1 MNSIL
6 PTAGH
11 EGVLHSPTC
20 SEAPTSKPYA
30 SSNATGPVLTQTP
43 SALADLG
50 YVYARAGRSK
60 DAHKVITELT
70 NRFSREYVPPY
81 ALALVHAGL
90 GENGRALEW
99 LERAGEERSPR
110 LVFLSVEPAFDGLRG
125 DPRFAALRKKLG
137 LP

>member
-6 PTAGH
+6 PTTWH
-11 EGVLHSPTC
+11 EGVWHSPTR

-30 SSNATGPVLTQTP
+30 SSNATVPVLRERRLR
-43 SALADLG
+43 LADLG
-50 YVYARAGRSK
+50 YVYARAGRAT

-70 NRFSREYVPPY
+70 NRSAREYVSPY
-81 ALALVHAGL
+81 ALALVYAGL
-90 GENGRALEW
+90 GENSRALEW

-125 DPRFAALRKKLG
+125 DPRFAALPPEIG